1 MTFIFF
7 GYLVIM
13 LLLVHFELNYFNIM
27 ELLSWKFGF
36 FIEFV

>member
-27 ELLSWKFGF
+27 ELLS
-36 FIEFV
+36 